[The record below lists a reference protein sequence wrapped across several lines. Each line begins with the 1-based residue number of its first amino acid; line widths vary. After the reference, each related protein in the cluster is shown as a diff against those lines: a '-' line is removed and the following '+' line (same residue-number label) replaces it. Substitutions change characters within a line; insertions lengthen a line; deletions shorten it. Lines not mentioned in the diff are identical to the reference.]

1 MKAFK
6 SREQLDTFLTEQL
19 VWRRKELHDL
29 KTLVRNKKES
39 TEVRPLIKG
48 GVVLAYS
55 HWEGYVKETSEA
67 YISYVSFCEPKKN
80 EIASNFLALYIIDKV
95 RKSKELSECVE
106 DIISLINIPDG
117 KCPIPKAKD
126 IINSESNL
134 KSEVLEKIMNQIG
147 LDFSFYATKR
157 NFLDQSVLKL
167 RNAIAHGEQKILEID
182 KYIEIADFVIE
193 LMEHYKTLLQDA
205 IDKKMYLRKKSS

>member
-1 MKAFK
+1 MKTFK
-6 SREQLDTFLTEQL
+6 SGAQLDTFLTEQL

-67 YISYVSFCEPKKN
+67 YLSYVSFCEPRKN
-80 EIASNFLALYIIDKV
+80 EIASNFLAVYIVDKV
-95 RKSKELSECVE
+95 RKSKEFSECVE
-106 DIISLINIPDG
+106 DIVSLINIPDG
-117 KCPIPKAKD
+117 KCPIPKD
-126 IINSESNL
+126 IIHSESNL
-134 KSEVLEKIMNQIG
+134 NSEVLEKIMNQVG

-157 NFLDQSVLKL
+157 NFLDQSVLGL
-167 RNAIAHGEQKILEID
+167 RNPIAHGEQRILKID
-182 KYIEIADFVIE
+182 DYIEIADFVIE
-193 LMEHYKTLLQDA
+193 LMERYKILLQDA
-205 IDKKMYLRKKSS
+205 IDKKMYLRKKNS